1 MMSISLI
8 NMAIGVRKG
17 GHTVKLS
24 ISISEGSADWIDKKL
39 KDYRYRNISHVF
51 ESLIQEKMATEQKN

>member
-1 MMSISLI
+1 
-8 NMAIGVRKG
+8 MAIGVRKG